1 MFADRLDALLD
12 LIGHVRNHLHGLA
25 EIIAAPF
32 LFEHGLIHAPTGEVV
47 ELRQFR
53 VREPLV
59 MAEVEIGFR
68 AVIQHVNFAV
78 LKRAHSARIHVEVGI
93 EFLQRHLEA
102 ARLEQGAEG
111 GGCESLAEGTYH
123 AACQK
128 NVLHLLSNASTR
140 CTSSGTSTPMASYS
154 T

>member
-12 LIGHVRNHLHGLA
+12 LIGHVWNHLHSLA

-32 LFEHGLIHAPTGEVV
+32 LFEHGLIHAPAGEVV

-78 LKRAHSARIHVEVGI
+78 LKRAHRARIHVEVGI